1 MCWHPSYG
9 RPRLFTFPRKGEI
22 GDATHTHAFYSLNFQ
37 EYIGSL
43 MTYPMGLKI
52 HSTQSVPVFTEA
64 QVRMRHVLYPN
75 SRIKFMRWRHQV

>member
-1 MCWHPSYG
+1 
-9 RPRLFTFPRKGEI
+9 
-22 GDATHTHAFYSLNFQ
+22 
-37 EYIGSL
+37 